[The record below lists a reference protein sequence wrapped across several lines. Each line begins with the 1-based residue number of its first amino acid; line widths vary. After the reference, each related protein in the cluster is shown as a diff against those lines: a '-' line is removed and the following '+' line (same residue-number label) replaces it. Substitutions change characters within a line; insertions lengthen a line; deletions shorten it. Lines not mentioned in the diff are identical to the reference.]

1 MTAPADVLAVYDAAV
16 EVEIKRISSVPYNS
30 NEICRHFAGELRKR
44 IASSVPDAG
53 AVAELIA
60 AATASLEQT
69 KQNQRDGLVPTIYY
83 PAHQRLAS
91 ALALVGGAK

>member
-1 MTAPADVLAVYDAAV
+1 MSDDTLRQMDAEQHAKAKGGAVDVLAAYFDGKAGTADAILAL
-16 EVEIKRISSVPYNS
+16 
-30 NEICRHFAGELRKR
+30 A
-44 IASSVPDAG
+44 

-83 PAHQRLAS
+83 PAHKRLAS